1 MVLGLKSLETIYFIR
16 VSALFDNL
24 KIMDYTTSED
34 VKKQIHLHC
43 GKKYL
48 KIMKRVQITENQY
61 DNVLKKFQVDDG
73 DIKTI
78 ENNRLEM
85 GIVDT
90 KQKSRELITKAFR
103 LGIKYHA
110 LRKDLYARKEI
121 KKKLDDMIKVL
132 DDDKR

>member
-1 MVLGLKSLETIYFIR
+1 
-16 VSALFDNL
+16 
-24 KIMDYTTSED
+24 
-34 VKKQIHLHC
+34 
-43 GKKYL
+43 
-48 KIMKRVQITENQY
+48 MKRVQITENQY

-78 ENNRLEM
+78 ENDRLEM
-85 GIVDT
+85 DIVDT

-121 KKKLDDMIKVL
+121 KKKLDDMIQVL